1 MQSYVISRSRF
12 LCARSRRNRAAFEH
26 IIVTTRQIIRDSR
39 RLIELAER
47 ARDDGM
53 ISRDPPKKFDMRTG
67 EARKPS

>member
-1 MQSYVISRSRF
+1 
-12 LCARSRRNRAAFEH
+12 
-26 IIVTTRQIIRDSR
+26 VTTRQIIRDSR

-67 EARKPS
+67 KARKPP